1 MPNNKNMSKGF
12 FKKHKNLK
20 VKRFL
25 FFLLLAAIFWVL
37 TKFSRE
43 FTATMVA
50 KIQYENV
57 PENAALSEGNL
68 KSITFDLTANG
79 FEILFYKFKRPT
91 IDLQINKYYNKE
103 KDHFIIT
110 KSELNRMVS

>member
-1 MPNNKNMSKGF
+1 MSKGF

-68 KSITFDLTANG
+68 KS
-79 FEILFYKFKRPT
+79 FE
-91 IDLQINKYYNKE
+91 
-103 KDHFIIT
+103 
-110 KSELNRMVS
+110 